1 MKVNLLPIQLKK
13 FMKTLRNVG
22 LGFAIMCSLIA
33 IFGVLV
39 SNDLTTR
46 IAIIAVAGVLIIISN
61 FQNFRFLNVSQ
72 LEAHFE
78 STEIIIVDRRGK
90 IIRTISYTDI
100 KSFKTTQI
108 QGFFF
113 GKDNENL
120 KIEYLCLFLKED
132 EIIPDV
138 PYKKLFNHKDFV
150 IMEPSLEVEMFLED
164 KLSK

>member
-1 MKVNLLPIQLKK
+1 MKVNLLPIQLKE

-22 LGFAIMCSLIA
+22 LGFAIMCSFIA
-33 IFGVLV
+33 IFGVFV

-46 IAIIAVAGVLIIISN
+46 IAIISVACVLIIIFN
-61 FQNFRFLNVSQ
+61 FQNVRFFYVSQ
-72 LEAHFE
+72 IEAHFE
-78 STEIIIVDRRGK
+78 STEIIIVDRRGQ

-108 QGFFF
+108 QGFFY

-150 IMEPSLEVEMFLED
+150 IMEHSLEVEMFLED